1 MLSKLKQKIEERIFK
16 DKYFAEFEG
25 LPSIEFTPPPAHIDA
40 DISLAWAMGAAKK
53 IKKNPLDI
61 AKKAAKVIENLEEIS
76 SCTLTAPGFLNIK
89 LTDAFLV
96 EAARDRRLKSRAAA
110 AEHGKAEEKILLEFV
125 SANPTGPLHVAS
137 GRGAS
142 LGDSL
147 VKIHRALGIT
157 CDAEYYINDAG
168 NQAELLGLSLQ
179 ARAEGKEPPENG
191 YHGEYLIDL
200 AKKIPA
206 GLPKEEYGRFA
217 MEELIKTQQEDMK
230 DFRVE
235 FTRWFRESELH
246 NQGAPKKTLEFL
258 KTTNNVYEKDGA
270 VWFGT
275 TSDSDDKDRVL
286 MRSDGRPTYFLAD
299 IAYHKNKFDRGYTKL
314 IDIWG
319 ADHHGYVP
327 RMKAAIKA
335 LGHNE
340 DDDFTAI
347 IHQLV
352 HLIENGEKV
361 KMSKR
366 AGTFIT
372 LRELMQDV
380 GTDACRFFFAS
391 RTPNAHLNFDLGLA
405 KKRTNEN
412 PVFYVQYVH
421 ARIASI
427 FTSAQEKGF
436 EADNITSPLNLAPQE
451 RALLSKMLWF
461 KTVLLACVRDLSPHH
476 LTSYLTELAGLF
488 HSFYDSCRVL
498 DEGSAAVTKSRLFT
512 CLLVQQRIQ
521 KGLEFIGVSA
531 PQKM

>member
-1 MLSKLKQKIEERIFK
+1 MLSKLKQKLEERLFK
-16 DKYFAEFEG
+16 DKYFVEFED
-25 LPSIEFTPPPAHIDA
+25 LPHLEFTPPPAHIDA

-61 AKKAAKVIENLEEIS
+61 AKKAAKTIESLEEVATCS
-76 SCTLTAPGFLNIK
+76 LTAPGFLNIK

-96 EAARDRRLKSRAAA
+96 EAARDRRLKNRDAVSNAPER
-110 AEHGKAEEKILLEFV
+110 KILIEFV

-147 VKIHRALGIT
+147 VKIHRALGVT

-168 NQAELLGLSLQ
+168 NQAELLGISLQ

-191 YHGEYLIDL
+191 YHGQYLADL
-200 AKKIPA
+200 AKQIPA
-206 GLPKEEYGRFA
+206 GMPKEDYGRFA
-217 MEELIKTQQEDMK
+217 MEELIKTHQEDMK

-246 NQGAPKKTLEFL
+246 NQDAPMQTLAFLKKT
-258 KTTNNVYEKDGA
+258 NSVYEKDGA

-275 TSDSDDKDRVL
+275 SEDRDDKDRVL
-286 MRSDGRPTYFLAD
+286 VRTDGRPTYFLAD
-299 IAYHKNKFDRGYTKL
+299 IAYHKNKFDRGYARL

-327 RMKAAIKA
+327 RMQAAIKA
-335 LGHNE
+335 LGHDE
-340 DDDFTAI
+340 DKDFTAI

-372 LRELMQDV
+372 LRELMKDV

-391 RTPNAHLNFDLGLA
+391 RTPNAHLNFDLSLA

-427 FTSAQEKGF
+427 FNSAQEKNLT
-436 EADNITSPLNLAPQE
+436 ADNITSPLNLAPQE

-461 KTVLLACVRDLSPHH
+461 KTVLLTCAKDLSPHH

-498 DEGSAAVTKSRLFT
+498 DENNGQLTKSRLFT
-512 CLLVQQRIQ
+512 CLLAQQRIQ
-521 KGLEFIGVSA
+521 KGLELIGVTA